1 MKPTATSTCRHCGG
15 AVLPGDRFCG
25 GCGTPVSGVTPAV
38 TPAAPHPDASPPS
51 PATSG
56 DRSPWTA
63 VVARL
68 QAATIGEFEILAEL
82 GRGGM
87 AAVYL
92 ARDLALS
99 RRVAIKVMAPG
110 LLHGPGMVE
119 RFRQEAI
126 TVANLQ
132 HAHIVAIHAVR
143 LLADLYFFV
152 MQFVPGK
159 SLEGV
164 LREKGALP
172 LPVVRAWLY
181 QVGSALGYAHRRGV
195 IHRDIKPG
203 NILLNA
209 DGEAIVT
216 DFGIAK
222 VAESPSHTQTGTVVG
237 TPVYMSPEQCYAREL
252 TGASDQYSLGIVAFE
267 MLAGRTPF
275 SGSAF
280 ALMRSHTDDPPPPI
294 RSVREDVPASVE
306 AALARMLAKRPED
319 RFAHLGEALVALGA
333 APIAPDDPIHTTL
346 QDYAGAAE
354 RMHAL
359 GDVLTTPASPIP
371 KTRARPGPVT
381 PRTPVP
387 APPALVVAMA
397 PPPTDLEPGATAA
410 LRATVKNAGGQAVP
424 GTDLQWSSSEPSVV
438 TVDGV
443 TGLLTAVATGTATI
457 TATAGGAHDSIDVT
471 VGEPKPAH
479 ITVTISRD
487 VLEPGD
493 GAALSA
499 VVTSRYGVLV
509 SRDVRWGVDAPSVAR
524 IEPQPGSMSG
534 TALLRAIAP
543 GSVGVVATCDG
554 ASGRSGVRVAAP
566 VVAPPVAPPPV
577 RVAPPSTDRPE
588 SAPHRVEPAAGS
600 AAPAA
605 SAPATSLPPA
615 SAPAAATPLAPT
627 PGVRAPAPVLS
638 GPRPPRPDQPPP
650 PVLSATAVMPPVE
663 RLPDVAPDQSE
674 RTRARA
680 VAPTVR
686 EPVAATPAVG
696 SATGG
701 GTPVVVEPSS
711 GKGRAWW
718 WWAIPAVAVVGGVVA
733 YVVLRPAPTP
743 DGDSSVLR
751 PPNPILAGVDSSAR
765 SNPSGTSASST
776 AAPPRDSIGAVR
788 TDSTRTDSATARDSV
803 AAPVP
808 PPVTPPLAVA
818 RRIDLRP
825 ARPDPIRPGESVVL
839 AATVHDATGTRL
851 PDARVTWSS
860 ADPRVVTVDPARGV
874 VRAVSAGTTRV
885 TARVGTVRSSVA
897 MTVVPPPADPAIVE
911 SVEIGDIR
919 PLTVGETS
927 RLPARALNAAGAPAP
942 GAVIDWSSSSP
953 EIASVSSEGVVT
965 ARAAGTAIIRASA
978 GGRNA
983 ARSVTVR
990 AREVATRVD
999 SPVTRPPPAKTEAE
1013 LRNEIRG
1020 VLATYTR
1027 AIQSRDTSAIR
1038 RVYPTV
1044 ADAFLTRWQQTF
1056 KEATGPIQVT
1066 TGTIEVLDVP
1076 RDVAGAQV
1084 RATYAG
1090 RLEFRVGR
1098 SDQGGPY
1105 TFTATLQRDG
1115 GTWKITTLR

>member
-1 MKPTATSTCRHCGG
+1 MTPTNTSTCRHCGG

-38 TPAAPHPDASPPS
+38 TPAAPHPDASAHA

-56 DRSPWTA
+56 ERSPWTA

-110 LLHGPGMVE
+110 LLLGPGMVE

-143 LLADLYFFV
+143 QLADLHFFV

-164 LREKGALP
+164 LREKEALP
-172 LPVVRAWLY
+172 LAVVRAWLY

-252 TGASDQYSLGIVAFE
+252 TGASDQYSLGVVAFE
-267 MLAGRTPF
+267 MLAGQTPF
-275 SGSAF
+275 TGSSF
-280 ALMRSHTDDPPPPI
+280 ALMRAHTDDPPPPI
-294 RSVREDVPASVE
+294 RSLREDIPASVE

-319 RFAHLGEALVALGA
+319 RFTHLGEALVALGA
-333 APIAPDDPIHTTL
+333 APIAPDDPIHATL

-354 RMHAL
+354 RLHAL

-371 KTRARPGPVT
+371 KTRARPDPVT
-381 PRTPVP
+381 PRSPVP
-387 APPALVVAMA
+387 VPPALVVVMA
-397 PPPTDLEPGATAA
+397 PPPTDLEPGATAP
-410 LRATVKNAGGQAVP
+410 LRATVKNAAGQAVP
-424 GTDLQWSSSEPSVV
+424 GTDLRWSSSEPSVV
-438 TVDGV
+438 TVDGA
-443 TGLLTAVATGTATI
+443 TGLLTAVATGKATI

-493 GAALSA
+493 RAALSA
-499 VVTSRYGVLV
+499 VVTSRFGVRID
-509 SRDVRWGVDAPSVAR
+509 RDVRWGVDAPSVAR
-524 IEPQPGSMSG
+524 IEPQPGSMTG

-554 ASGRSGVRVAAP
+554 ASGRSGVRVSAP
-566 VVAPPVAPPPV
+566 VVAPPVAPPLI

-600 AAPAA
+600 SAPAA
-605 SAPATSLPPA
+605 SAAATSLPPA
-615 SAPAAATPLAPT
+615 STPATATPAAPT
-627 PGVRAPAPVLS
+627 PAAPPPAPVPS
-638 GPRPPRPDQPPP
+638 GSRPPRPDQSPP

-663 RLPDVAPDQSE
+663 RPPDVAPDQSE

-696 SATGG
+696 SAAGG
-701 GTPVVVEPSS
+701 ATPIVVERSS

-718 WWAIPAVAVVGGVVA
+718 WWAIPTVAVVGGVVA
-733 YVVLRPAPTP
+733 YFELRPTPTP
-743 DGDSSVLR
+743 DGDSSVVR
-751 PPNPILAGVDSSAR
+751 PPNPILAGVDSTAQ
-765 SNPSGTSASST
+765 SNPLGTSASSS
-776 AAPPRDSIGAVR
+776 AAPPRDS
-788 TDSTRTDSATARDSV
+788 TDATPTDSATTRDSV

-808 PPVTPPLAVA
+808 PPVSPPPSAVA

-825 ARPDPIRPGESVVL
+825 ARPDAIRPGESVVL
-839 AATVHDATGTRL
+839 AATVHDASGTRM

-885 TARVGTVRSSVA
+885 TARVGNVRSSVA

-927 RLPARALNAAGAPAP
+927 RLSARALNAAGASAP

-953 EIASVSSEGVVT
+953 EIASVSSEGVVA

-990 AREVATRVD
+990 AREIATRID

-1013 LRNEIRG
+1013 LRNEILG
-1020 VLATYTR
+1020 VLATYAR
-1027 AIQSRDTSAIR
+1027 AIQSRDTSLIR
-1038 RVYPTV
+1038 RVFPTV

-1066 TGTIEVLDVP
+1066 TGTIQVLDVP

-1105 TFTATLQRDG
+1105 TFTATLQREG